1 MYKIGELS
9 KLCNISVKTLRYYDA
24 EGLLIPDE
32 IDKFTGYR
40 YYSASKLEDC
50 YRIIALKE
58 LGFSL
63 DEIRVQLTTN
73 DNEKITAALNAKLA
87 ELQALI
93 ETTQTQLRKI
103 ESIKNNLTEG
113 ESKMFNIIIRA
124 TDEMRVAYIRKNYL
138 SKSDALDNIEKI
150 KSKLPKTILGKR
162 KIIINYETEYRETDF
177 DLAACME
184 IVGKLPSSCEYDEKP
199 VSLGENVASL
209 ICKFD
214 ELDDAYKAMI
224 KHLDGSNYE
233 ICGAYYEIYHEDGTV
248 ELKLPVC
255 THQELQLHARDTE
268 IPFEDDPEACG
279 TWEFMDIVPTR
290 EHFVYGKPKCSH
302 SVWLQKLHFI
312 DGGQSYW
319 VIPKWTKGKLYTLT
333 GDREEL
339 IEHPYTI
346 INDQGR
352 KLMFVEIKMHE
363 DDASELWVYEQ
374 TDSSH
379 ILSKEEIQICDN
391 TEHPFVADEKVLGAW
406 KTVDFI
412 RSRSDFDPVRKT
424 WKGGDLFLQRIE
436 FLSDGRLVTVTKK
449 REDMVNWTKGL
460 ELNKYSKTACA
471 YEIVEHE
478 GKEFLILE
486 WKSGDYS
493 FAGRIQYYVLIR
505 E

>member
-9 KLCNISVKTLRYYDA
+9 KLCNIPVKTLRYYDA
-24 EGLLIPDE
+24 EGVLIPDE

-40 YYSASKLEDC
+40 YYSASRLEDC

-73 DNEKITAALNAKLA
+73 DSVKITAALSAKHS

-93 ETTQTQLRKI
+93 ETTQTQLRRI
-103 ESIKNNLTEG
+103 ESIKNNLTQG

-138 SKSDALDNIEKI
+138 TKSEALDNIAKI
-150 KSKLPKTILGKR
+150 ESTLPQTILGKR
-162 KIIINYETEYRETDF
+162 KIIINFETEYREADF
-177 DLAACME
+177 DLAACQE
-184 IVGKLPSSCEYDEKP
+184 IVGKLPFSCEYEEKTI
-199 VSLGENVASL
+199 SLGANVASL
-209 ICKFD
+209 ICKSD
-214 ELDDAYKAMI
+214 NLDDAYKAMI

-233 ICGAYYEIYHEDGTV
+233 ACGAYYEIYHEDGTV

-255 THQELQLHARDTE
+255 AHKKQKLYAKDAQ
-268 IPFEDDPEACG
+268 IPFVDDPEACG
-279 TWEFMDIVPTR
+279 TWKFLDIVPTR
-290 EHFVYGKPKCSH
+290 EHFVYGKPKCGH
-302 SVWLQKLHFI
+302 SVWLQKLYFI
-312 DGGQSYW
+312 DGGQPYW
-319 VIPKWTKGKLYTLT
+319 VIPKWTKGKIYTLT
-333 GDREEL
+333 ANRDEL

-346 INDQGR
+346 IIDQGR
-352 KLMFVEIKMHE
+352 KLMFIEMRMHE
-363 DDASELWVYEQ
+363 DDATELWVYEQ

-379 ILSKEEIQICDN
+379 IASKAEIQICDN
-391 TEHPFVADEKVLGAW
+391 TDYPFIVDKNVLGVW
-406 KTVDFI
+406 KTFDFI
-412 RSRSDFDPVRKT
+412 RNRSDFNPTRKT
-424 WKGGDLFLQRIE
+424 WMGGELFLRRCE
-436 FLSDGRLVTVTKK
+436 FLPDGRLVTITKN
-449 REDMVNWTKGL
+449 RESMITWTKGL
-460 ELNKYSKTACA
+460 ALNKYNKTACA

-493 FAGRIQYYVLIR
+493 FTGKIHYYVLTR

>member
-24 EGLLIPDE
+24 EGLLVPDK

-40 YYSASKLEDC
+40 YYSASKLEEC

-63 DEIRVQLTTN
+63 DEIRAQLTTD
-73 DNEKITAALNAKLA
+73 DNEKIAAALSTKLA

-93 ETTQTQLRKI
+93 ETTQTQLRTI
-103 ESIKNNLTEG
+103 ESIKHNLTKG
-113 ESKMFNIIIRA
+113 ELKMFNIIIRA
-124 TDEMRVAYIRKNYL
+124 ADEARVAYIRKNYL
-138 SKSDALDNIEKI
+138 SKSDAFDDIEKI
-150 KSKLPKTILGKR
+150 KSNLPKSILGKR

-184 IVGKLPSSCEYDEKP
+184 LVGKLPSSCEYGEKTI
-199 VSLGENVASL
+199 SLGASVASL
-209 ICKFD
+209 ICKSD

-224 KHLDGSNYE
+224 KHLDASSYE
-233 ICGAYYEIYHEDGTV
+233 ACGAYFEIYYDDGTI

-255 THQELQLHARDTE
+255 ARKEQKLCARDAE
-268 IPFEDDPEACG
+268 IPFVDDSEACG
-279 TWEFMDIVPTR
+279 TWAFSDIVPTR

-302 SVWLQKLHFI
+302 SVWLRKLYFI
-312 DGGQSYW
+312 DGGQPYW
-319 VIPKWTKGKLYTLT
+319 VIPKWTKGKIYTFAD
-333 GDREEL
+333 DRANL

-346 INDQGR
+346 ETVQGR
-352 KLMFVEIKMHE
+352 KLMFINVQMHKN
-363 DDASELWVYEQ
+363 DAAELWVYEQ
-374 TDSSH
+374 IDSRH
-379 ILSKEEIQICDN
+379 IASKEEIQICDN
-391 TEHPFVADEKVLGAW
+391 TDYPFVIDKKVLGVW
-406 KTVDFI
+406 KAFDFI
-412 RSRSDFDPVRKT
+412 TDRNAFDPTKKA
-424 WKGGDLFLQRIE
+424 WKGGKLFLRSVE
-436 FLSDGRLVTVTKK
+436 FLPDGRLITVTGNG
-449 REDMVNWTKGL
+449 ESICSWTKGL
-460 ELNKYSKTACA
+460 ELNKYLKTACA

-493 FAGRIQYYVLIR
+493 FAGRIHYYILTR